1 MREIIT
7 TYSGLYIALTQ
18 FGYAAY
24 QSIEDLANRRPVT
37 RYRPS
42 VTDVM
47 KELDEVLD
55 PKHWK
60 GGE

>member
-7 TYSGLYIALTQ
+7 TYSGLYIALNT

-24 QSIEDLANRRPVT
+24 QTVEDLAKNNPVT

-55 PKHWK
+55 PKHWE

>member
-7 TYSGLYIALTQ
+7 TYSGLYIAHNT

-24 QSIEDLANRRPVT
+24 QHIKDIASNTPVT
-37 RYRPS
+37 RYRAS
-42 VTDVM
+42 ATDVM
-47 KELDEVLD
+47 KEIDELMD
-55 PKHWK
+55 SKNWE

>member
-7 TYSGLYIALTQ
+7 TYSGLYIARNT

-24 QSIEDLANRRPVT
+24 QTVEDLAKNNPVT
-37 RYRPS
+37 RYHPN
-42 VTDVM
+42 VTKVM
-47 KELDEVLD
+47 GELDRVLD
-55 PKHWK
+55 PKLWE

>member
-7 TYSGLYIALTQ
+7 TYSGLYIALNT

-24 QSIEDLANRRPVT
+24 QTVEDLAKNNPVT
-37 RYRPS
+37 RYHPS
-42 VTDVM
+42 ATKAM
-47 KELDEVLD
+47 EELDMILD
-55 PKHWK
+55 PKHWE